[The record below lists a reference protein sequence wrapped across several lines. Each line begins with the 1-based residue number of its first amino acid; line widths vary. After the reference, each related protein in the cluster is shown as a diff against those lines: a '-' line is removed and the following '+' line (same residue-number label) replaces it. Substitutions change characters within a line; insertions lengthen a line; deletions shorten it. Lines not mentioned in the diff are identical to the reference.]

1 MREIDR
7 SHMTFLKRSNEFD
20 RWCRQN
26 QLDKWN
32 IDRVGKVDERETW
45 IKTNAMSEIGDV
57 ARIDEVHEA
66 NRDWMDEMNALGEM
80 NKIYGAKEI

>member
-7 SHMTFLKRSNEFD
+7 SHMNFLKRSNEFD
-20 RWCRQN
+20 RCRQN

-32 IDRVGKVDERETW
+32 IDSVGKVDERETW

-66 NRDWMDEMNALGEM
+66 NRDSMNEMNALGEM
-80 NKIYGAKEI
+80 NKTYGTKEI